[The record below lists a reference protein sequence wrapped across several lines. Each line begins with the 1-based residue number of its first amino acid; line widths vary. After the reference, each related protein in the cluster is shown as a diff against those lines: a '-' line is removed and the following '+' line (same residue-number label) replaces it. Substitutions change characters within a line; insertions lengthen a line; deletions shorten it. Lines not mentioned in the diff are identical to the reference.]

1 MKPKVTNVE
10 TLYDSWEATGDTIL
24 DEVVMC
30 LRQTRIIAA
39 ADLAILMDVKKSY
52 LYGAMQLLTGMALG
66 EFICRW
72 RLCQA
77 RELLRQGAEGEAKLG
92 FEQNAKETKRGGQNT
107 TETERERR
115 NGTETE
121 RDGRKAKET
130 SRVKRLDKTARR
142 CGWRSYR
149 VLLRVAKRYGFELES

>member
-1 MKPKVTNVE
+1 MKPKVTSVE
-10 TLYDSWEATGDTIL
+10 TLYYSREATGDTIL
-24 DEVVMC
+24 DEVVTC

-72 RLCQA
+72 RLLQA
-77 RELLRQGAEGEAKLG
+77 RELLRQGAVGE
-92 FEQNAKETKRGGQNT
+92 
-107 TETERERR
+107 
-115 NGTETE
+115 
-121 RDGRKAKET
+121 KAD
-130 SRVKRLDKTARR
+130 RVKLLDKAARC

>member
-1 MKPKVTNVE
+1 MKPKVTSVE
-10 TLYDSWEATGDTIL
+10 TLYDSRAATGDTIL
-24 DEVVMC
+24 DEVVTC

-39 ADLAILMDVKKSY
+39 ADLAILLDVKKSY

-72 RLCQA
+72 RLLQA
-77 RELLRQGAEGEAKLG
+77 RELRRQGAVGE
-92 FEQNAKETKRGGQNT
+92 
-107 TETERERR
+107 
-115 NGTETE
+115 
-121 RDGRKAKET
+121 KAD
-130 SRVKRLDKTARR
+130 RVKLLDKTARC

>member
-1 MKPKVTNVE
+1 MKPKVTSVE
-10 TLYDSWEATGDTIL
+10 TLYDSREATGDTIL
-24 DEVVMC
+24 DEVVTC

-39 ADLAILMDVKKSY
+39 ADLAILLDVKKSY

-72 RLCQA
+72 RLLQA
-77 RELLRQGAEGEAKLG
+77 RELLRQWAAGEANLG
-92 FEQNAKETKRGGQNT
+92 FGQNT
-107 TETERERR
+107 KEH
-115 NGTETE
+115 
-121 RDGRKAKET
+121 GRFGQTATKAD
-130 SRVKRLDKTARR
+130 RVKLLDKTARC

>member
-1 MKPKVTNVE
+1 VLKDKIFKPMKPKVTSVE
-10 TLYDSWEATGDTIL
+10 TLYESREATGDTIL
-24 DEVVMC
+24 NQVVTC

-72 RLCQA
+72 RLLQA
-77 RELLRQGAEGEAKLG
+77 RELLRQGAAGE
-92 FEQNAKETKRGGQNT
+92 
-107 TETERERR
+107 
-115 NGTETE
+115 
-121 RDGRKAKET
+121 KAD
-130 SRVKRLDKTARR
+130 RVKLLDKTARC

>member
-1 MKPKVTNVE
+1 MKPKVTSVE
-10 TLYDSWEATGDTIL
+10 TLYYSREATGDTIL
-24 DEVVMC
+24 DEVVTC

-72 RLCQA
+72 RLLQA
-77 RELLRQGAEGEAKLG
+77 RELLRQGAVGE
-92 FEQNAKETKRGGQNT
+92 
-107 TETERERR
+107 
-115 NGTETE
+115 
-121 RDGRKAKET
+121 KAD
-130 SRVKRLDKTARR
+130 RVKLLDKTARC

>member
-1 MKPKVTNVE
+1 MLKDKIYNQIKPKVTSVE
-10 TLYDSWEATGDTIL
+10 TLYDSREATGDTIL
-24 DEVVMC
+24 DEVVTC

-72 RLCQA
+72 RLLQA
-77 RELLRQGAEGEAKLG
+77 RELLRQGAVGE
-92 FEQNAKETKRGGQNT
+92 
-107 TETERERR
+107 
-115 NGTETE
+115 
-121 RDGRKAKET
+121 KAD
-130 SRVKRLDKTARR
+130 RVKLLDKAARC

>member
-1 MKPKVTNVE
+1 MLKDKIYNQIKPKVTSVE
-10 TLYDSWEATGDTIL
+10 TLYDSREATGDTIL
-24 DEVVMC
+24 DEVVTC
-30 LRQTRIIAA
+30 LRKTRIIAA

-72 RLCQA
+72 RLLQA
-77 RELLRQGAEGEAKLG
+77 RELLRQGAVGE
-92 FEQNAKETKRGGQNT
+92 
-107 TETERERR
+107 
-115 NGTETE
+115 
-121 RDGRKAKET
+121 KAD
-130 SRVKRLDKTARR
+130 RVKLLDKAARC